1 MKEINDAL
9 KACTFGKFHIKL
21 LFIAFVGF
29 VAGILASASTA
40 YLLSNAECDLH
51 MNLVQKGLL
60 NAMPYIGE
68 LFSAKYFPDLYEAI
82 EKKLCIPLQNF
93 FG

>member
-29 VAGILASASTA
+29 VAGILASSSTA

-60 NAMPYIGE
+60 NAMPYIGKVFKAE
-68 LFSAKYFPDLYEAI
+68 YVPDLYPVI
-82 EKKLCIPLQNF
+82 DRILPLHPVPKL
-93 FG
+93 